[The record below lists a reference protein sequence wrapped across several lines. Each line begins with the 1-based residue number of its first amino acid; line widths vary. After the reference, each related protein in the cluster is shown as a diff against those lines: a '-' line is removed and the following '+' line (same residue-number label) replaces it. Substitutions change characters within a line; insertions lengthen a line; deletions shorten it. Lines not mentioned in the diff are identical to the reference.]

1 MLILDRKK
9 EQEKEK
15 EKWTVEKYECLVR
28 SMVDVEGDTRRS
40 KRQTCSEKR
49 LNERQIRLTL
59 CPKSRQIDKFV
70 VDPHIEYSRLILQSR
85 PETSIRFHLEP
96 DQICSNLI

>member
-9 EQEKEK
+9 EQEQEK

-40 KRQTCSEKR
+40 KSQRYTEKR
-49 LNERQIRLTL
+49 LNERQICLTL
-59 CPKSRQIDKFV
+59 SVRK
-70 VDPHIEYSRLILQSR
+70 VDR
-85 PETSIRFHLEP
+85 
-96 DQICSNLI
+96 